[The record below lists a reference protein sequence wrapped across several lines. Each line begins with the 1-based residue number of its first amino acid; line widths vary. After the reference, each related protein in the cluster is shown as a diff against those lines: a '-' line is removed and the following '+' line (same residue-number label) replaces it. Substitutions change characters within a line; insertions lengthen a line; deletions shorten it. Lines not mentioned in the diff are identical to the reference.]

1 MKCDVCK
8 SSMVQEM
15 SSYKT
20 EINGEEVVIEDVPV
34 WVCEQ
39 CDASL
44 LDDEVIEAVE
54 DMLKSLAGGLAD
66 EQAPEEINLS
76 E

>member
-8 SSMVQEM
+8 GSMVQEC

-20 EINGEEVVIEDVPV
+20 ELNGEEVIIEDVPV
-34 WVCEQ
+34 WVCQQ
-39 CDASL
+39 CDATL
-44 LDDEVIEAVE
+44 LDDDVIEAIE

-66 EQAPEEINLS
+66 EEAPEEIDLS
-76 E
+76 

>member
-8 SSMVQEM
+8 GSMVQES

-20 EINGEEVVIEDVPV
+20 EINGEEIIIEDVPV

-39 CDASL
+39 CDASQ
-44 LDDEVIEAVE
+44 LDAQVIEAIE
-54 DMLKSLAGGLAD
+54 DMLKSLAGGLANK
-66 EQAPEEINLS
+66 EAPEEIDLN
-76 E
+76 

>member
-1 MKCDVCK
+1 
-8 SSMVQEM
+8 MVQEN

-44 LDDEVIEAVE
+44 LDEDVIEAIE
-54 DMLKSLAGGLAD
+54 DMLKSLAGGLGDD
-66 EQAPEEINLS
+66 EAPEEINLS
-76 E
+76 

>member
-8 SSMVQEM
+8 GSMVQEN

-20 EINGEEVVIEDVPV
+20 KLNGEEVIIEDVPV
-34 WVCEQ
+34 WVCQQ
-39 CDASL
+39 CDATL
-44 LDDEVIEAVE
+44 LDEDVIEAIE

-66 EQAPEEINLS
+66 KEAPEEIDLN
-76 E
+76 

>member
-8 SSMVQEM
+8 GNMVQES

-20 EINGEEVVIEDVPV
+20 ELNGEEIVLEDVPV

-44 LDDEVIEAVE
+44 LDDAVIEAIE
-54 DMLKSLAGGLAD
+54 DMLKSLAGGLGD
-66 EQAPEEINLS
+66 EEAPAEIDLS
-76 E
+76 